1 MLFRRNKQKP
11 TSVWRLQPAK
21 SLKENFTGLVENH
34 YSFDGI
40 ASNISN
46 GDKIFRED
54 IQIGDSTMLKMYGF
68 QLLLGNPQTTLNQP
82 NTSEQAIKYLG
93 KLDVIGKTTN
103 R

>member
-1 MLFRRNKQKP
+1 MEITTLAP
-11 TSVWRLQPAK
+11 LAK
-21 SLKENFTGLVENH
+21 SLKENFPGLVENH

-40 ASNISN
+40 ISLISN

-68 QLLLGNPQTTLNQP
+68 QLLFGYPQAALNQP
-82 NTSEQAIKYLG
+82 NTAAISSKQAIKYLG
-93 KLDVIGKTTN
+93 KLDVIDKTTN